1 MYCLLD
7 FYIDLMIDAWTDS
20 GHYVKSVEMELIDG
34 DLSRN
39 LNLALLLLLADTSIH
54 HDSNRDHV
62 TVDPFGEDDE
72 DDEQEIKVTTS
83 KFEDYKGDKYYL
95 SLEREENI

>member
-1 MYCLLD
+1 M
-7 FYIDLMIDAWTDS
+7 
-20 GHYVKSVEMELIDG
+20 KSVEMELIDG